1 MVRMFLLLHWFWW
14 RYLCSDRARACGVG
28 QGAGNGAG
36 VAIAAGKEGCGSCF
50 PPPGKK
56 KARIIDSYRGGAG
69 CC

>member
-50 PPPGKK
+50 PPPRKK
-56 KARIIDSYRGGAG
+56 KGPNH
-69 CC
+69 